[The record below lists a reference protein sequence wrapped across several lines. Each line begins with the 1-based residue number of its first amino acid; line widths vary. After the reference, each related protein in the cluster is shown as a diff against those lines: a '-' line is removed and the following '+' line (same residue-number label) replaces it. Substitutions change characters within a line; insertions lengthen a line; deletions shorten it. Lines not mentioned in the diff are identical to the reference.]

1 MKDKKATSLLV
12 VGFENSGKST
22 LSATIKNAL
31 VINCDH
37 KTYNFDQIH
46 SNYTKWE
53 GIDDFKAFINAK
65 ILTYKEKMGVLPE
78 NVVIDTITHLYNTM
92 IKYNSEKHSS
102 NGKTNGFKA
111 MEQNNADIIDIS
123 IYFRQLNAKG
133 INVIIMAHTK
143 VDQNTDRFT
152 VPAQGSFRDSGSW
165 QSFVSESI
173 FIDRKKDTHNVV
185 LKDPSNACVRSNLK
199 EIVGNEDNVIS
210 VKFKDFDIN
219 AHINKIVESI
229 SENKDKEL

>member
-1 MKDKKATSLLV
+1 MAETKKKATSFLV

-22 LSATIKNAL
+22 LSATIQNAL

-46 SNYTKWE
+46 SNYSKWN
-53 GIDDFKAFINAK
+53 GIDDFRAFVNEKVIA
-65 ILTYKEKMGVLPE
+65 YKEKFGKLPE
-78 NVVIDTITHLYNTM
+78 SVVIDTITHLYNTM
-92 IKYNSEKHSS
+92 IKYNSEKYP
-102 NGKTNGFKA
+102 TNNFKA
-111 MEQNNADIIDIS
+111 MEKNNEDIIDVAD
-123 IYFRQLNAKG
+123 YFKLLNSKG

-143 VDQNTDRFT
+143 VDQKTDRFT

-173 FIDRKKDTHNVV
+173 FIERDKETHRVV

-199 EIVGNEDNVIS
+199 EIVNNAENVIT
-210 VKFKDFDIN
+210 VPFKDFDIN
-219 AHINKIVESI
+219 VHLNKIQENI
-229 SENKDKEL
+229 SENKGKEL